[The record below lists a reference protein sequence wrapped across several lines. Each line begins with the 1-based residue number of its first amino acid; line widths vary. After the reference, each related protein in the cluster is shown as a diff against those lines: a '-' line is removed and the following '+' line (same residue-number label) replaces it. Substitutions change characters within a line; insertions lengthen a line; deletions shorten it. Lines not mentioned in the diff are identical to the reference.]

1 MRQPSGTLRLRGE
14 RDAAPEK
21 AKKSFRT
28 VEICPE
34 EKESLFHFSSSAL
47 SVRLLPPPPL
57 GSQSGQGSGLLSQSP
72 PGPEGHTAG
81 GKGDGGGVCSLAA
94 ELGNWE
100 KANDASSCAQSL
112 FLQVRR
118 GGSGGG
124 LNAAGQTHTSAALA
138 TTQQQQHTAGG
149 LKVKQSG
156 DARKRVA

>member
-34 EKESLFHFSSSAL
+34 GKKISLFHFSS

-118 GGSGGG
+118 GSGGGG